1 MRKEDTIMS
10 KKHYTPNDHRSIVKD
25 STTPAYAADRSNR
38 IQQGHSNVP
47 PPPPSSPKPESK

>member
-1 MRKEDTIMS
+1 MS